1 MAALQDWRTRLRSQ
15 LERGLDAIPLIGGPR
30 LIAYEAAPGS
40 ADLVVC
46 SWLDACERA
55 AAFDAVIS
63 IESPDATPDNGRLR
77 RFIEPDEPAHKVLCF
92 HDIDD
97 PRLPAPPRRRHV
109 REGLLFA
116 RQHAGRRLLIHCHAG
131 VSRSTAL
138 AYAILID
145 HHRAIGDERRMLDHL
160 VALRPQACPNRLMVR
175 YADQLLGCRGRMI
188 QAVEEHPVIQ
198 ETRRRNFSP
207 PEPPLSAP

>member
-1 MAALQDWRTRLRSQ
+1 MTTWHRRLRTHLEDGWAAL
-15 LERGLDAIPLIGGPR
+15 PLIGGPR
-30 LIAYEAAPGS
+30 LLPPEPGRAA
-40 ADLVVC
+40 ADVVVC
-46 SWLDACERA
+46 SWTDACERA
-55 AAFDAVIS
+55 AGFDAVIS
-63 IESPDATPDNGRLR
+63 IESPDATEQSGRLR
-77 RFIEPDEPAHKVLCF
+77 RFVEPGEPAHQVLCF

-109 REGLLFA
+109 CDGLLFA
-116 RQHAGRRLLIHCHAG
+116 RRHAGRRLLIHCYAG

-145 HHRAIGDERRMLDHL
+145 HHGALGDERRILDRL
-160 VALRPQACPNRLMVR
+160 MELRPQACPNRLMVR

-188 QAVEEHPVIQ
+188 RAVEEHPVIQ

-207 PEPPLSAP
+207 PEPPHGAR